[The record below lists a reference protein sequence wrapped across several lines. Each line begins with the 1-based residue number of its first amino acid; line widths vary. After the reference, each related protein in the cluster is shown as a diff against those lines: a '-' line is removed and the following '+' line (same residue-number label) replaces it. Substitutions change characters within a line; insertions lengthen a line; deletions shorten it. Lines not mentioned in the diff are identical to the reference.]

1 MAGNVGGAKRKK
13 RKHQQISQDKIKF
26 TLSSFLPSPFPSLAP
41 SSPSGWWHLVVNTEE
56 SLAITQNYVCRSNL
70 PHVLSF
76 LEKEP
81 HLVSGLPDADR
92 PLLYSRFVEVLR
104 QACPE
109 VLDQAQEE
117 RQQARRARKEEGEKK
132 KRGRVGGHGGWSA
145 VVGRGD
151 DGDKE
156 EKEEGKEEAKELDG
170 SSTKMVAKAKKKDEG
185 GGGVG
190 FQFGFSFG
198 MGGGE

>member
-1 MAGNVGGAKRKK
+1 
-13 RKHQQISQDKIKF
+13 
-26 TLSSFLPSPFPSLAP
+26 
-41 SSPSGWWHLVVNTEE
+41 VNTEE
-56 SLAITQNYVCRSNL
+56 SLAITQNYVSRSNL

-76 LEKEP
+76 LEEEP

-132 KRGRVGGHGGWSA
+132 KKGRVGGQGGWSA

-151 DGDKE
+151 DVNKE
-156 EKEEGKEEAKELDG
+156 EKDEGMGETKEQDG
-170 SSTKMVAKAKKKDEG
+170 SSAKTVAEDNKKEQSG
-185 GGGVG
+185 GGGGG